1 MTVRMIAIAI
11 KIDTP
16 SIQPLARPS
25 LIIPKIRDAK
35 AAAIKTL
42 RMKSSKLSQNN
53 SQIVLIFLGIL
64 LLSPNLKHIKVSFP
78 NF

>member
-1 MTVRMIAIAI
+1 MMIAIAI
-11 KIDTP
+11 KIETP

-35 AAAIKTL
+35 AAAIRTL
-42 RMKSSKLSQNN
+42 RIKSSKFSQNN

-64 LLSPNLKHIKVSFP
+64 LLSPYLKNLKVSFP
-78 NF
+78 DF